1 MRLHPLFRL
10 TQSLLVCLAGEL
22 VKQLVTTD
30 MEDFNRDNQHEEPQA
45 TAPCSTRSMP
55 RPRTSWSSSSWSSS
69 SSRPRSLSA
78 KLAST
83 ARACQPSLR
92 RSEGACSS
100 ELRHVPDARADSTA
114 RVFISHFC
122 ATLYVSM
129 CGPPGVCPVCPCGR
143 AKWPKKPAS
152 YHLYVMC
159 DGMVSVESLTTC
171 PDARN
176 RGRRPRR
183 FMRKTACK

>member
-1 MRLHPLFRL
+1 M
-10 TQSLLVCLAGEL
+10 CLAGEL
-22 VKQLVTTD
+22 VKELVATVI
-30 MEDFNRDNQHEEPQA
+30 EDFNRDKELVEPQA
-45 TAPCSTRSMP
+45 TAPSWTRSSP
-55 RPRTSWSSSSWSSS
+55 RPRASWSSSSWSSS
-69 SSRPRSLSA
+69 SSAPPSLPG

-83 ARACQPSLR
+83 AWACQPSLR
-92 RSEGACSS
+92 RSEGASCS